1 VSPRERAPSLLPAF
15 IVVLLIAAA
24 AVVSGAAATNTAPV
38 SGAPLPDASAFVLG
52 DITVG
57 AATPGATVTF
67 WSHSWWKENA
77 VTSGPVDPNFKGF
90 TGALPAKSPR
100 CGDTWTT
107 TGGNSSNPPATI
119 PPVMT
124 VIVSS
129 SITTSG
135 ETISGNVAKL
145 VIVATD
151 AGYDPNPGH
160 PGTGHILATINCGE

>member
-1 VSPRERAPSLLPAF
+1 MSASERARASLPAF

-24 AVVSGAAATNTAPV
+24 ALVSGASATTAGPLP
-38 SGAPLPDASAFVLG
+38 GAPLPAASAFVLG
-52 DITVG
+52 DITVAG
-57 AATPGATVTF
+57 AAPGATVTF

-90 TGALPAKSPR
+90 TGALPATSPR

-145 VIVATD
+145 VTVATD
-151 AGYDPNPGH
+151 QGYEPNPGH
-160 PGTGHILATINCGE
+160 PGTGHIISVSECGE